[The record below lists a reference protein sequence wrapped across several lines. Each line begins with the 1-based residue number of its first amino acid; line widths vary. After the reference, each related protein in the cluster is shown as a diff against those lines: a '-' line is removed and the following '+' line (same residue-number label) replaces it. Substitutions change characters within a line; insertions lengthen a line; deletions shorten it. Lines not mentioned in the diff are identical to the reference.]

1 MVSIVPVTVR
11 VWVSSRLVSSRLV
24 DVHGFWMWLGLGL
37 GLWALGLGLG
47 SGLWALGSGLW
58 ALACLFLLLVFPAV
72 AFCMFGP
79 LFFGALATGKF
90 RHIGEAMKFQY
101 ANAGFSALYG
111 RAAVIRGLYVGHGV
125 LSLNFAR
132 HKVEQFIHNF

>member
-1 MVSIVPVTVR
+1 
-11 VWVSSRLVSSRLV
+11 
-24 DVHGFWMWLGLGL
+24 
-37 GLWALGLGLG
+37 
-47 SGLWALGSGLW
+47 
-58 ALACLFLLLVFPAV
+58 VFPDV
-72 AFCMFGP
+72 VSCLFGP
-79 LFFGALATGKF
+79 LFWGTLASGKF
-90 RHIGEAMKFQY
+90 RHIGEAIQFQY